1 MVLMR
6 NISLLAMGLFSWA
19 MLSAPLYAQTAI
31 NYQVKQDRCP
41 IIAERRE

>member
-19 MLSAPLYAQTAI
+19 KACE
-31 NYQVKQDRCP
+31 NYVLCQCRSEKKTHR
-41 IIAERRE
+41 I